1 MARLEGKCVGDC
13 SRCELLARG
22 DVEMVPCV
30 LDQLFQRVQRMERDL
45 ENVKTANKVA
55 FSGVTNEEK
64 EMV

>member
-1 MARLEGKCVGDC
+1 
-13 SRCELLARG
+13 
-22 DVEMVPCV
+22 MVPCV

-45 ENVKTANKVA
+45 EIVKTANKVE

>member
-1 MARLEGKCVGDC
+1 
-13 SRCELLARG
+13 
-22 DVEMVPCV
+22 MVPCV

-64 EMV
+64 ETE